1 MLFCLPHPMDHNT
14 GPLARKSSTTLCAL
28 LLVSIAALLVFAVPG
43 QADIEEVGVAKH
55 TKNGSSVTLKGDS
68 KPGGEDLTYAEY
80 VKRFPAVC
88 NFTINKDN
96 IELLYD
102 GRNCTVELIT
112 NETNMIKFTTG
123 YMKKDGCNLDK
134 CVDGENSFEDGFS
147 NLLPFAYSRNNKDIE
162 TLNNNEGPIEAN
174 DNKVCAASLK
184 CGKKC
189 INQTF
194 LEVSWSKCQDLVV
207 AHVHLSK
214 TTIIF
219 TLK

>member
-1 MLFCLPHPMDHNT
+1 MLFCLLHPMDHNT

-96 IELLYD
+96 
-102 GRNCTVELIT
+102 
-112 NETNMIKFTTG
+112 M
-123 YMKKDGCNLDK
+123 
-134 CVDGENSFEDGFS
+134 
-147 NLLPFAYSRNNKDIE
+147 
-162 TLNNNEGPIEAN
+162 
-174 DNKVCAASLK
+174 
-184 CGKKC
+184 
-189 INQTF
+189 
-194 LEVSWSKCQDLVV
+194 
-207 AHVHLSK
+207 
-214 TTIIF
+214 
-219 TLK
+219 